1 MPNYISIFFTSFS
14 LLFTTF
20 SLFSFFFFTFF
31 SLFALFFL
39 VFIILPFFYFFVV
52 NKRQFFFENKT
63 YFFPQTQTSPF
74 NGCKRK
80 PSVYGSRHLTYDI
93 PFPMDECNIDE
104 IEIRRRPSRRHP
116 NQSLFARM
124 SHKKSPLRT
133 NSLNVRELNADRM
146 PVTRNISSPS
156 TMEHPNNHRYV
167 MQKRFIY
174 NKSKLFFKNN

>member
-1 MPNYISIFFTSFS
+1 
-14 LLFTTF
+14 
-20 SLFSFFFFTFF
+20 
-31 SLFALFFL
+31 
-39 VFIILPFFYFFVV
+39 
-52 NKRQFFFENKT
+52 
-63 YFFPQTQTSPF
+63 
-74 NGCKRK
+74 
-80 PSVYGSRHLTYDI
+80 
-93 PFPMDECNIDE
+93 MDECNIDE